1 MVIQVGYRHRQR
13 HRTDSVCFFV
23 IVQLCYFFV
32 FVQPLVVYLRI
43 IPLFLTLYSELYRK
57 FALYECCQI
66 DPNDVV
72 DNRTD
77 CESQFNEEFC
87 GEDELD
93 NLW

>member
-1 MVIQVGYRHRQR
+1 MITPNYRHLSKKKE
-13 HRTDSVCFFV
+13 HYFFDNV